1 MCQRT
6 SRYLANAAASA
17 SLNRSRAFGMLL
29 SPQLEDQRGEGGSL
43 LRPAG
48 GAPAGR
54 TRPRMAARPP
64 RHPRRSWP
72 ARDGEVVLC
81 GNTFRLVRRW
91 FVKCPICKAPCPPAG
106 CSQPWEEQTHPLRG
120 STLGGR
126 EEGVKA
132 TPRPPGHRR
141 FRVRGLAGPR
151 RGRLSQSSSSAS
163 GLRRALRAAGLS
175 AAAFPEHPCVRG
187 VASDRT
193 VAYGVHSCRS
203 TCAPGLKGGAPA
215 LF

>member
-91 FVKCPICKAPCPPAG
+91 FVKCPICKAPCLPQDAPSPGRNKPTPCGA
-106 CSQPWEEQTHPLRG
+106 QPWVD
-120 STLGGR
+120 
-126 EEGVKA
+126 VK
-132 TPRPPGHRR
+132 
-141 FRVRGLAGPR
+141 RVLKPR
-151 RGRLSQSSSSAS
+151 RGHQVTGGSES
-163 GLRRALRAAGLS
+163 GVWRGPDAGDFPRALPPPPVFGER
-175 AAAFPEHPCVRG
+175 
-187 VASDRT
+187 
-193 VAYGVHSCRS
+193 
-203 TCAPGLKGGAPA
+203 
-215 LF
+215 

>member
-29 SPQLEDQRGEGGSL
+29 SPQLEDQRGEGGPL
-43 LRPAG
+43 LCPAG

-54 TRPRMAARPP
+54 TRPQMAARPP
-64 RHPRRSWP
+64 VIPAVPGLLGTGRLSYVEIRSVWFGGGLLSVPSVRHHACRRMLP
-72 ARDGEVVLC
+72 ALG
-81 GNTFRLVRRW
+81 GT
-91 FVKCPICKAPCPPAG
+91 KPP
-106 CSQPWEEQTHPLRG
+106 PRG

-187 VASDRT
+187 VASDGT
-193 VAYGVHSCRS
+193 VAYGVHTCRS